1 MAGCGRV
8 QRTDVETSFNDLP
21 ADLNKILSSS
31 TILSP
36 PFVLEIL
43 PLQIGSSGSVIS
55 SPGRLRLG
63 RENYGFMI
71 GFMNQET
78 TDVWGWVILC
88 AGGYHLALQGI
99 EQPPWS
105 LPT

>member
-1 MAGCGRV
+1 M
-8 QRTDVETSFNDLP
+8 ETSFKGLP

-43 PLQIGSSGSVIS
+43 PLQTGSSGSVLS
-55 SPGRLRLG
+55 SPGRLCLG
-63 RENYGFMI
+63 RENYVFMI

-78 TDVWGWVILC
+78 SDVWGWVILC
-88 AGGYHLALQGI
+88 AGGYPLALQGI
-99 EQPPWS
+99 KQPPWA